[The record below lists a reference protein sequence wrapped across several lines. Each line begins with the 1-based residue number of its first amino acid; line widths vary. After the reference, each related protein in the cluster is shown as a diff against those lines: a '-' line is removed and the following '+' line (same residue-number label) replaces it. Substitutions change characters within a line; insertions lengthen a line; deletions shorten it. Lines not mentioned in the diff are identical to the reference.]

1 MNRIEEIELIQKIGK
16 LEDKAR
22 REYLKYTDW
31 TEVIAMLSKED
42 EEEYWNLMDK
52 LYENKGDESWIFQK
66 VFT

>member
-52 LYENKGDESWIFQK
+52 LYEKKGDE
-66 VFT
+66 

>member
-1 MNRIEEIELIQKIGK
+1 MNRLEEFELVQKIRE
-16 LEDKAR
+16 LENKAR

-52 LYENKGDESWIFQK
+52 LYENRGGEE
-66 VFT
+66 

>member
-16 LEDKAR
+16 LEDNAR

-52 LYENKGDESWIFQK
+52 LYENKGDE
-66 VFT
+66 

>member
-1 MNRIEEIELIQKIGK
+1 MNRLEEFELIQKIGK

-52 LYENKGDESWIFQK
+52 LYENKGDE
-66 VFT
+66 